1 MTKNKQYQ
9 SGIQASVNYI
19 IHQSKDMNLF
29 YITKQQIIQEV
40 KKLIPNIKNVEV
52 KIGQAL
58 YQLQQ
63 PRKYKR
69 QEIKKIG
76 YNKYT
81 TVSPYATD
89 MWSRGM

>member
-1 MTKNKQYQ
+1 MTKYQ
-9 SGIQASVNYI
+9 VGIQDAVKHI
-19 IHQSKDMNLF
+19 ILQSKKMNLP

-40 KKLIPNIKNVEV
+40 KKTIPSLKNTETKV
-52 KIGQAL
+52 GQAL

-69 QEIKKIG
+69 QEIKKLS

-81 TVSPYATD
+81 TTPQYTYD
-89 MWSRGM
+89 MWSPKV

>member
-1 MTKNKQYQ
+1 MSKKYQ
-9 SGIQASVNYI
+9 VGIQSSVKYI
-19 IHQSKDMNLF
+19 IQQSKDMNLP

-69 QEIKKIG
+69 QEVKKIG
-76 YNKYT
+76 YDKYT
-81 TVSPYATD
+81 ASSDYTINTWN
-89 MWSRGM
+89 M

>member
-1 MTKNKQYQ
+1 MSKKYQ
-9 SGIQASVNYI
+9 SGIQASVKYI
-19 IHQSKDMNLF
+19 VQQSKDMNLP

-40 KKLIPNIKNVEV
+40 KKLIPNIKNVET

-63 PRKYKR
+63 QRKYKR

-81 TVSPYATD
+81 TISPYSMD
-89 MWSRGM
+89 MWSMKR